1 MPESEK
7 LGAQFLVRFNVNGV
21 PAVTVRQKDVERVFC
36 PSPDE
41 GKALWADLTEAHPVF
56 KSVKIDKVK
65 GLTGKILAPVA

>member
-1 MPESEK
+1 M
-7 LGAQFLVRFNVNGV
+7 
-21 PAVTVRQKDVERVFC
+21 TVRQKDVERVFC

-41 GKALWADLTEAHPVF
+41 GKALWADLTDAHPQF